1 MINNI
6 KGIINS
12 PLTFSLD
19 HHFEDRI
26 MKKYKVIGLLQFD
39 GDFEVKS
46 RIHPIKF
53 NAPAI
58 IIHFYDYINFTV
70 QLYNVKNIEDKD
82 KGEKEFDNYDEAYE
96 NIKYL
101 NEKYMKGE
109 GNYLDL

>member
-26 MKKYKVIGLLQFD
+26 MKKYKGTGLLQFD
-39 GDFEVKS
+39 GDFEVLS
-46 RIHPIKF
+46 NIHPIIYNK
-53 NAPAI
+53 PAI
-58 IIHFYDYINFTV
+58 IIHFYDYIKFTV
-70 QLYNVKNIEDKD
+70 RLYNVKNIEDKD

-96 NIKYL
+96 TINYF
-101 NEKYMKGE
+101 NDKYMKWE
-109 GNYLDL
+109 GNALQ